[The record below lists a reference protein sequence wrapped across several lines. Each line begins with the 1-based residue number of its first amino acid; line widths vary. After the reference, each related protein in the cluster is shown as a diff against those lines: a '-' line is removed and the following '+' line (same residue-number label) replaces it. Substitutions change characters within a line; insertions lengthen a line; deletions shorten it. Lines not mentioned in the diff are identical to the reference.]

1 MKKYGGKY
9 FSIVLKP
16 DILGQQRFIRDLIKK
31 VNQIRLEQG
40 LHALDSDDFDEGW
53 QNMSAE
59 DRAKLRNRKWK
70 KQKERRK
77 Q

>member
-16 DILGQQRFIRDLIKK
+16 NLLGQQRFIRDLIKR
-31 VNQIRLEQG
+31 VNQIRLDQG
-40 LHALDSDDFDEGW
+40 LHALDSDDLDQGW
-53 QNMSAE
+53 QNMSAA
-59 DRAKLRNRKWK
+59 DRAELRNRKWE
-70 KQKERRK
+70 KQKAREK